1 VKNKTTS
8 KLQTGDQIILI
19 NGESYSHLS
28 KRLREEVDRAS
39 SLLSFNELME
49 RWQMLCL
56 EQDDDDDKRENFVR
70 QIGTLGCDRGRATI
84 MSWLKLKR
92 MGPERWEDIAAA
104 ALAAGDFDLAHSAK
118 HFWNGLEQQRDRH
131 RRLGYW
137 LKKALAK
144 SAGADSA
151 DGDKIVDS
159 NLGLTF
165 GDLQRGIRV
174 RTIVQIKRPQAS
186 SEDE

>member
-1 VKNKTTS
+1 
-8 KLQTGDQIILI
+8 
-19 NGESYSHLS
+19 
-28 KRLREEVDRAS
+28 
-39 SLLSFNELME
+39 
-49 RWQMLCL
+49 
-56 EQDDDDDKRENFVR
+56 
-70 QIGTLGCDRGRATI
+70 
-84 MSWLKLKR
+84 

-104 ALAAGDFDLAHSAK
+104 ALAAGDFDLAHNAK
-118 HFWNGLEQQRDRH
+118 HFWEGLEQQRDRH

-151 DGDKIVDS
+151 DVDKIIDS

-165 GDLQRGIRV
+165 GDLQRGITV
-174 RTIVQIKRPQAS
+174 KTIVQITRPRA